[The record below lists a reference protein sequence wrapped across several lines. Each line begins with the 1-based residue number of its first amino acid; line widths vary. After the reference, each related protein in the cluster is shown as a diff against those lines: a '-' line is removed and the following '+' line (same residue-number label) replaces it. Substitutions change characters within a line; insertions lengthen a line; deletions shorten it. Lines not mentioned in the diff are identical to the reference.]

1 MGPRPNSASIDGRSC
16 ASQRGRER
24 RVAIASEDRGLARA
38 AREHAGAGLEAARGG
53 LLSCG
58 RSVVSYDRQHF
69 YLTVSHYGGFSY
81 RDGGQIVSRLPFY
94 EIVPA
99 GTLLAALPKPPS

>member
-1 MGPRPNSASIDGRSC
+1 MLYFEYGSPGRDAKS
-16 ASQRGRER
+16 
-24 RVAIASEDRGLARA
+24 L
-38 AREHAGAGLEAARGG
+38 GG
-53 LLSCG
+53 SHCKL
-58 RSVVSYDRQHF
+58 VVSHDRQHF